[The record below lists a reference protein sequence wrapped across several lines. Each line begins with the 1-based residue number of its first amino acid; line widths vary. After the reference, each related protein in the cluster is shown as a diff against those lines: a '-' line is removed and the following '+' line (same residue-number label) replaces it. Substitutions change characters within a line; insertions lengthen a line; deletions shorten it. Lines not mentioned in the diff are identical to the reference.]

1 MLKSFLR
8 QYWLTGAA
16 TIAVVASA
24 AYYVAIGEPDNFQNV
39 KKSKNK
45 SRNKL
50 AGLVNEGNTCFINT
64 TLQALA
70 SCPIFI
76 WWIDSILEKPS
87 SDAAGNC
94 LETTSSLN
102 LTMAVINNQHPTI
115 SADLFN
121 TRQLIQSLEKHGWNL
136 KSEEQDAHEFFNML
150 FTTIDE
156 EINKKSKI
164 VKGISIDDEQDTTT
178 VCQSISS
185 SPFRGNLASQL
196 CCLTCGHKSVRYD
209 AFECLSI
216 PLPKLD
222 MRNAFTMLNVQGL
235 LKQFLAA
242 ETVGEVQCDNCSVTN
257 GKIVFMKQ
265 LSLGKLPQCLCLH
278 IQRCDWTNAGQL
290 TKRQDLVKFS
300 EELNVGNVVYTNRLS
315 GNLKPV
321 TYRLRAVVEHL
332 GMADSG
338 HFVTFRRN
346 AVDGRAKWFYTS
358 DTYIRTATL
367 EEVLK
372 SSPYMLFYERCA

>member
-1 MLKSFLR
+1 MLKSFVR

-39 KKSKNK
+39 KKPKNK

-76 WWIDSILEKPS
+76 WWIDSILAKPS
-87 SDAAGNC
+87 SDATGNC

-115 SADLFN
+115 TADLFN

-164 VKGISIDDEQDTTT
+164 VKGISIDEQDTTT
-178 VCQSISS
+178 VCHSISS

-257 GKIVFMKQ
+257 GKSVFMKQ

-372 SSPYMLFYERCA
+372 SSPYMLFYERCT